1 MRGMGTNTKVSSS
14 ALPQAQS
21 EADLEAAKAAIAA
34 LKGTVEGGDADVERL
49 LGFLAASTRG
59 IVR

>member
-1 MRGMGTNTKVSSS
+1 MHRLLYREGLT
-14 ALPQAQS
+14 
-21 EADLEAAKAAIAA
+21 LEAAKTAIAA
-34 LKGTVEGGDADVERL
+34 LKGTVEGGDADVDRL